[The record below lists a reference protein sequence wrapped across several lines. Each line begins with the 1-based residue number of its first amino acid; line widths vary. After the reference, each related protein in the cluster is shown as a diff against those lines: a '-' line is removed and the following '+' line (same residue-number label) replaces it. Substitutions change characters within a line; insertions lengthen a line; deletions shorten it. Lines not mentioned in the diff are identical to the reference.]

1 MLLFSRTDTSM
12 FGRWW
17 WTVDRWLLAALGLL
31 MLFGGLLV
39 TTASPAVAERIG
51 LNDTYFIT
59 RHLFILLV
67 SAGLM
72 LGLSLLPPRQMLT
85 LSALV
90 FVTGLMCMLLAVY
103 TPLGVDIK
111 GARRWIRV
119 PGLGSLQPSEFVK
132 PAFIILNAWLL
143 AHPGVRSGFGAKALP
158 LLLLGMVIGLLM
170 LQPDFGMTAV
180 VALIWLSQLFLAG
193 LPLYLVVFGGVM
205 GIAGILVAYLS
216 FPHITSRIDR
226 FINPASGDTFQVDRA
241 LEAYRSGGMFGVGP
255 GQGVIKD
262 QIPDAHADFIF
273 AVAGEELGLLW
284 CLVILGLI
292 AFIVLRGFYRS
303 GQGPTLFV
311 TLAGAGLI
319 VQFALQA
326 LVNIGSSL
334 HLVPT
339 KGMTLPFVSYGG
351 SSLLATA
358 LAMGMLLALTR
369 RRTHA
374 P

>member
-1 MLLFSRTDTSM
+1 MLLFSRTDSST

-17 WTVDRWLLAALGLL
+17 WTVDRWMLAALGML

-72 LGLSLLPPRQMLT
+72 LSLSLLPARQMLT
-85 LSALV
+85 LAAVIFLLGV
-90 FVTGLMCMLLAVY
+90 FGMLLTIY
-103 TPLGVDIK
+103 TPIGIEIK
-111 GARRWIRV
+111 GARRWVRL
-119 PGLGSLQPSEFVK
+119 PGLGSIQPSEFVK

-143 AHPGVRSGFGAKALP
+143 AHPGVRSGIAAKTLP
-158 LLLLGMVIGLLM
+158 LLLLGLVVGLLM
-170 LQPDFGMTAV
+170 MQPDFGMTAV
-180 VALIWLSQLFLAG
+180 VSLIWISQLFLAG
-193 LPLYLVVFGGVM
+193 LPLYLVVFGGMLGV
-205 GIAGILVAYLS
+205 AGVIGAYLT
-216 FPHITSRIDR
+216 FPHISSRIDR
-226 FINPASGDTFQVDRA
+226 FLDPASGDTFQVDRA
-241 LEAYRSGGMFGVGP
+241 LEAYRAGGMFGVGP
-255 GQGVIKD
+255 GQGTIKD

-273 AVAGEELGLLW
+273 AVAGEELGLVW
-284 CLVILGLI
+284 CLIILGLV

-326 LVNIGSSL
+326 LINIGSSL

>member
-1 MLLFSRTDTSM
+1 MLLFSRTDTSV

-17 WTVDRWLLAALGLL
+17 WTVDRWLVAALGLL
-31 MLFGGLLV
+31 MLFGGLMV

-51 LNDTYFIT
+51 APDTYFIT
-59 RHLFILLV
+59 RHLIFLLL

-72 LGLSLLPPRQMLT
+72 LALSMLQPRQIL
-85 LSALV
+85 
-90 FVTGLMCMLLAVY
+90 LLAGAAFLLGLFAMVLVVGS
-103 TPLGVDIK
+103 PLGLDIK
-111 GARRWIRV
+111 GAKRWIRL

-143 AHPGVRSGFGAKALP
+143 AHQSVRSGFGTKLLP
-158 LLLLGMVIGLLM
+158 LLLLGIVVGLLM

-180 VALIWLSQLFLAG
+180 VTFIWITQIFLAG
-193 LPLYLVVFGGVM
+193 LPLYLVVFGGVACVL
-205 GIAGILVAYLS
+205 GSIGVYLT
-216 FPHITSRIDR
+216 FPHVSSRIDR
-226 FINPASGDTFQVDRA
+226 FLDPASGDTYQVDRA
-241 LEAYRSGGMFGVGP
+241 MEAFRSGGMFGVGP

-284 CLVILGLI
+284 CLIILGLI

-311 TLAGAGLI
+311 TLASAGLL
-319 VQFALQA
+319 VQFALQS
-326 LVNIGSSL
+326 LVNISSSL
-334 HLVPT
+334 HLIPT

-358 LAMGMLLALTR
+358 LGMGMLLALTR

>member
-1 MLLFSRTDTSM
+1 MLLFSRTDTSV

-17 WTVDRWLLAALGLL
+17 WTVDRWLVAALGLL
-31 MLFGGLLV
+31 MLFGGLMV

-51 LNDTYFIT
+51 APDTYFIT
-59 RHLFILLV
+59 RHLIFLLL

-72 LGLSLLPPRQMLT
+72 LALSMLQPRQIL
-85 LSALV
+85 
-90 FVTGLMCMLLAVY
+90 LLAGAAFLLGLFAMVLVVGS
-103 TPLGVDIK
+103 PLGLDIK
-111 GARRWIRV
+111 GAKRWIRL

-143 AHPGVRSGFGAKALP
+143 AHPSVRSGFGTKLLP
-158 LLLLGMVIGLLM
+158 LLLLGIVVGLLM

-180 VALIWLSQLFLAG
+180 VTFIWIAQIFLAG
-193 LPLYLVVFGGVM
+193 LPLYLVVFGGVACVL
-205 GIAGILVAYLS
+205 GSIGVYLT
-216 FPHITSRIDR
+216 FPHVSSRIDR
-226 FINPASGDTFQVDRA
+226 FLDPASGDTYQVDRA
-241 LEAYRSGGMFGVGP
+241 MEAFRSGGMFGVGP

-284 CLVILGLI
+284 CLIILGLI

-311 TLAGAGLI
+311 TLASAGLL
-319 VQFALQA
+319 VQFALQS
-326 LVNIGSSL
+326 LVNISSSL
-334 HLVPT
+334 HLIPT

-358 LAMGMLLALTR
+358 LGMGMLLALTR

>member
-1 MLLFSRTDTSM
+1 MLWFSRTDTSM

-17 WTVDRWLLAALGLL
+17 WTVDRWLLAGLVML

-39 TTASPAVAERIG
+39 ATASPAVAERIG
-51 LNDTYFIT
+51 LEPTHFIT
-59 RHLFILLV
+59 RHLFILLI
-67 SAGLM
+67 SAGMM
-72 LGLSLLPPRQMLT
+72 LGLSLLPARQMLT
-85 LSALV
+85 IAAGL
-90 FVTGLMCMLLAVY
+90 FVLGIMAIILARF
-103 TPLGVDIK
+103 TSLGIDIK
-111 GARRWIRV
+111 GAYRWIRV

-143 AHPGVRSGFGAKALP
+143 AHPGVRSGVGAKLLP
-158 LLLLGMVIGLLM
+158 LLLLAIVVGLLM

-193 LPLYLVVFGGVM
+193 LPLYLVVFGGAM
-205 GIAGILVAYLS
+205 GVVGIFVAYFS

-226 FINPASGDTFQVDRA
+226 FLDPASGDTFQVDRA
-241 LEAYRSGGMFGVGP
+241 LEAYRAGGMFGVGP
-255 GQGVIKD
+255 GQGVVKD

-273 AVAGEELGLLW
+273 AVAGEELGLIW

-326 LVNIGSSL
+326 LINIGSSL

>member
-1 MLLFSRTDTSM
+1 MLLFSRTDTSV

-17 WTVDRWLLAALGLL
+17 WTVDRWLVAALGLL
-31 MLFGGLLV
+31 MLFGGLMV

-51 LNDTYFIT
+51 APDTYFIT
-59 RHLFILLV
+59 RHLIFLLL

-72 LGLSLLPPRQMLT
+72 LALSMLQPRQIL
-85 LSALV
+85 
-90 FVTGLMCMLLAVY
+90 LLAGAAFLLGLFAMVLVVGS
-103 TPLGVDIK
+103 PLGLDIK
-111 GARRWIRV
+111 GAKRWIRL

-143 AHPGVRSGFGAKALP
+143 AHQSVRSGFGTTLLP
-158 LLLLGMVIGLLM
+158 LLLLGIVVGLLM

-180 VALIWLSQLFLAG
+180 VTFIWIAQIFLAG
-193 LPLYLVVFGGVM
+193 LPLYLVVFGGVACVL
-205 GIAGILVAYLS
+205 GSIGVYLTFLHVS
-216 FPHITSRIDR
+216 SRIDR
-226 FINPASGDTFQVDRA
+226 FLDPASGDTYQVDRA
-241 LEAYRSGGMFGVGP
+241 MEAFRSGGMFGVGP

-284 CLVILGLI
+284 CLIILGLI

-311 TLAGAGLI
+311 TLASAGLL
-319 VQFALQA
+319 VQFALQS
-326 LVNIGSSL
+326 LVNISSSL
-334 HLVPT
+334 HLIPT

-358 LAMGMLLALTR
+358 LGMGMLLALTR